1 MNVNLLATPC
11 DAGLTATDFET
22 EFVGETEGDTTAEDT
37 ALEDT
42 ALEDTVPVEI
52 VPVEIVPVEIVA
64 EEIVLAIIAKFV
76 SVGGLHV
83 FRTTN
88 TIALPRDTSGQ
99 SRSEKHPNWKNS

>member
-1 MNVNLLATPC
+1 LNVNLLATPC

-37 ALEDT
+37 VLADTALEDT
-42 ALEDTVPVEI
+42 AL
-52 VPVEIVPVEIVA
+52 VEIVA

-99 SRSEKHPNWKNS
+99 SRSEKYPNWKNS

>member
-52 VPVEIVPVEIVA
+52 VPVEIVA

-99 SRSEKHPNWKNS
+99 SRSEKYPNWKNS

>member
-22 EFVGETEGDTTAEDT
+22 EFVGETEGDTKAEDT
-37 ALEDT
+37 V
-42 ALEDTVPVEI
+42 LEDTVPVEI
-52 VPVEIVPVEIVA
+52 VLEEIVA

>member
-42 ALEDTVPVEI
+42 ALEDT

>member
-1 MNVNLLATPC
+1 LNVNLLATPC

-22 EFVGETEGDTTAEDT
+22 EFVGETEGDTTA
-37 ALEDT
+37 A
-42 ALEDTVPVEI
+42 DTVPEEI
-52 VPVEIVPVEIVA
+52 VAEGIVA

>member
-37 ALEDT
+37 VLADTALEDT
-42 ALEDTVPVEI
+42 AL
-52 VPVEIVPVEIVA
+52 VEIVA